1 MKQHEEGKTLKE
13 LLQDCNGLVEELRAK
28 LKLKI
33 DDILDLRKQL
43 DLAREETQLAE
54 LKYNKL
60 KASDPVKCRECG
72 YRILYKARTKRVTQY
87 LAR

>member
-43 DLAREETQLAE
+43 DLAKEETQLAE

-60 KASDPVKCRECG
+60 KDAIEKEANDRLNKLRG
-72 YRILYKARTKRVTQY
+72 ANDD
-87 LAR
+87 

>member
-1 MKQHEEGKTLKE
+1 MKQREENKSLKE

-33 DDILDLRKQL
+33 DDILSLRKQL

-54 LKYNKL
+54 LRYNKL
-60 KASDPVKCRECG
+60 KDAIEKESNDRLNKLRG
-72 YRILYKARTKRVTQY
+72 ANDD
-87 LAR
+87 

>member
-1 MKQHEEGKTLKE
+1 MKQHEEGKSLKE

-33 DDILDLRKQL
+33 DDILVLRKQL

-60 KASDPVKCRECG
+60 KDAIEKESNDRLNKLRG
-72 YRILYKARTKRVTQY
+72 ANDD
-87 LAR
+87 

>member
-1 MKQHEEGKTLKE
+1 MKQREEGKNLKE

-28 LKLKI
+28 LKLKV
-33 DDILDLRKQL
+33 DDILALRKQL

-60 KASDPVKCRECG
+60 KDAIEKESNDRLNKLRG
-72 YRILYKARTKRVTQY
+72 ANDD
-87 LAR
+87 

>member
-1 MKQHEEGKTLKE
+1 MKQHEEGKSLKE

-33 DDILDLRKQL
+33 DDILALRKQL

-54 LKYNKL
+54 LRYNKL
-60 KASDPVKCRECG
+60 KDAIEKESNDRLNKLRG
-72 YRILYKARTKRVTQY
+72 ANDD
-87 LAR
+87 

>member
-1 MKQHEEGKTLKE
+1 MKQREESKSLKE

-28 LKLKI
+28 LKLKV
-33 DDILDLRKQL
+33 DDILALRKQL

-60 KASDPVKCRECG
+60 KDAIEKESNDRLNKLRG
-72 YRILYKARTKRVTQY
+72 ANDD
-87 LAR
+87 

>member
-1 MKQHEEGKTLKE
+1 MMKQHEEGKSLKE

-33 DDILDLRKQL
+33 NDILDLRKQL

-54 LKYNKL
+54 LRYNTLKDAVDKAANDKL
-60 KASDPVKCRECG
+60 N
-72 YRILYKARTKRVTQY
+72 KARGE
-87 LAR
+87 LND

>member
-1 MKQHEEGKTLKE
+1 MKQDEEGKTLKE
-13 LLQDCNGLVEELRAK
+13 LLQDCNGLVEELRTK

-60 KASDPVKCRECG
+60 KDAIEKESNDRLNKLRG
-72 YRILYKARTKRVTQY
+72 ANDD
-87 LAR
+87 

>member
-1 MKQHEEGKTLKE
+1 MKQREEGKNLKE

-33 DDILDLRKQL
+33 DDILALRKQL

-60 KASDPVKCRECG
+60 KDAIEKESNDRLNKLRG
-72 YRILYKARTKRVTQY
+72 ANDD
-87 LAR
+87 

>member
-13 LLQDCNGLVEELRAK
+13 LLQDCNGLVEELRTK

-60 KASDPVKCRECG
+60 KDAIEKESNDRLNKLRG
-72 YRILYKARTKRVTQY
+72 ANDD
-87 LAR
+87 

>member
-1 MKQHEEGKTLKE
+1 MMKQHEEGKTLKE
-13 LLQDCNGLVEELRAK
+13 LLQDCNGLVEELRTK

-60 KASDPVKCRECG
+60 KDAIEKESNDRLNKLRG
-72 YRILYKARTKRVTQY
+72 ANDD
-87 LAR
+87 

>member
-43 DLAREETQLAE
+43 DLAKEEIQLVE

-60 KASDPVKCRECG
+60 KDAIEKESNDRLNKLRG
-72 YRILYKARTKRVTQY
+72 ANDD
-87 LAR
+87 

>member
-1 MKQHEEGKTLKE
+1 MKQREENKSLKE

-33 DDILDLRKQL
+33 DDILALRKQL

-54 LKYNKL
+54 LRYNKL
-60 KASDPVKCRECG
+60 KDAIEKESNDRLNKLRG
-72 YRILYKARTKRVTQY
+72 ANDD
-87 LAR
+87 

>member
-13 LLQDCNGLVEELRAK
+13 LFQDCNGLVEELRTK

-60 KASDPVKCRECG
+60 KDAIEKESNDRLNKLRG
-72 YRILYKARTKRVTQY
+72 ANDD
-87 LAR
+87 

>member
-28 LKLKI
+28 LKSKI

-60 KASDPVKCRECG
+60 KDAIEKESNDRLNKLRG
-72 YRILYKARTKRVTQY
+72 ANDD
-87 LAR
+87 

>member
-1 MKQHEEGKTLKE
+1 MKQHEESKSLKE

-33 DDILDLRKQL
+33 DDILALRKQL

-54 LKYNKL
+54 LRYNKL
-60 KASDPVKCRECG
+60 KDAIEKESNDRLNKLRG
-72 YRILYKARTKRVTQY
+72 ANDD
-87 LAR
+87 

>member
-1 MKQHEEGKTLKE
+1 MKQHEEGKSLKE

-33 DDILDLRKQL
+33 DDILALRKQL

-60 KASDPVKCRECG
+60 KDAIEKESNDRLNKLRG
-72 YRILYKARTKRVTQY
+72 ANDD
-87 LAR
+87 

>member
-13 LLQDCNGLVEELRAK
+13 LLQDCNGLVEELRTK

-43 DLAREETQLAE
+43 DLAKEETQLAE

-60 KASDPVKCRECG
+60 KDAIEKESNDRLNKLRG
-72 YRILYKARTKRVTQY
+72 ANDD
-87 LAR
+87 

>member
-1 MKQHEEGKTLKE
+1 MKQREESKSLKE

-33 DDILDLRKQL
+33 DDILALRKQL

-54 LKYNKL
+54 LRYNKL
-60 KASDPVKCRECG
+60 KDAIEKESNDRLNKLRG
-72 YRILYKARTKRVTQY
+72 ANDD
-87 LAR
+87 

>member
-1 MKQHEEGKTLKE
+1 MKQREEGKSLKK
-13 LLQDCNGLVEELRAK
+13 LFQDCNGLVEELRAK

-33 DDILDLRKQL
+33 DDILALRKQL

-60 KASDPVKCRECG
+60 KDAIEKESNDRLNKLRG
-72 YRILYKARTKRVTQY
+72 ANDD
-87 LAR
+87 

>member
-13 LLQDCNGLVEELRAK
+13 LLQDCNGLVEELRTK

-33 DDILDLRKQL
+33 YDILGLRKQL

-60 KASDPVKCRECG
+60 KDAIEKESNDRLNKLRG
-72 YRILYKARTKRVTQY
+72 ANDD
-87 LAR
+87 

>member
-60 KASDPVKCRECG
+60 KNAIEKESNDRLNKLRG
-72 YRILYKARTKRVTQY
+72 ANDD
-87 LAR
+87 

>member
-60 KASDPVKCRECG
+60 KDAIEKESNDRLNKLRG
-72 YRILYKARTKRVTQY
+72 ANDD
-87 LAR
+87 

>member
-13 LLQDCNGLVEELRAK
+13 LLQDCNGLVEELRTK

-60 KASDPVKCRECG
+60 KDAIEKESNDRLNKLRG
-72 YRILYKARTKRVTQY
+72 ANND
-87 LAR
+87 

>member
-1 MKQHEEGKTLKE
+1 MKQREESKSLKE

-33 DDILDLRKQL
+33 DDILALRKQL

-60 KASDPVKCRECG
+60 KDAIEKESNDRLNKLRG
-72 YRILYKARTKRVTQY
+72 ANDD
-87 LAR
+87 

>member
-1 MKQHEEGKTLKE
+1 MMKQHEEGKTLKE

-60 KASDPVKCRECG
+60 KDAIEKESNDRLNKLRG
-72 YRILYKARTKRVTQY
+72 ANDD
-87 LAR
+87 

>member
-43 DLAREETQLAE
+43 DLARL
-54 LKYNKL
+54 
-60 KASDPVKCRECG
+60 
-72 YRILYKARTKRVTQY
+72 
-87 LAR
+87 

>member
-1 MKQHEEGKTLKE
+1 MPEKE

-54 LKYNKL
+54 LRYNTLKDAVDKAANDKL
-60 KASDPVKCRECG
+60 N
-72 YRILYKARTKRVTQY
+72 KARGE
-87 LAR
+87 LND

>member
-1 MKQHEEGKTLKE
+1 MKQREEGKNLKE

-33 DDILDLRKQL
+33 DDILALRKQL

-54 LKYNKL
+54 LRYNKL
-60 KASDPVKCRECG
+60 KDAIEKESNDRLNKLRG
-72 YRILYKARTKRVTQY
+72 ANDD
-87 LAR
+87 